1 MLLRLQS
8 PQVSCA
14 TLGSDSFV
22 VGVNAVLHCKLD
34 SAVFNID
41 SNNIYAATEIRRF
54 VYILRSSL

>member
-1 MLLRLQS
+1 M
-8 PQVSCA
+8 SCA